1 MARRFSIG
9 KLGRFFGFLRP
20 RWGIRGSLF
29 AAFAVIAGMA
39 LVISAGAALV
49 LGHLGGRMVDLSGQ
63 DIPRLAASLQLSAQS
78 ASLASQGPAL
88 LASESEDVLNE
99 RSKKMKA
106 TQQVTLRKL
115 DEIIKLGA
123 DKNVVAALTET
134 VKNID
139 DTIQSLGSA
148 AKERLGIAAQH
159 EKQYD
164 ALRSTQGAFV
174 AAASPAMM
182 DAQSQINAILQ
193 SANLS
198 SDDAAEAARTVDQLG
213 NVFASGNLAAS
224 QMIAALSASSSDT
237 LDAIEKEFK
246 AAQERVKSNLDLLP
260 KNAGTKGL
268 GDAAQKLLALG
279 EGKAGVFKLRQ
290 RELDANDYGQ
300 TILDE
305 TRKLNVG
312 LGISVQQLVD
322 GVQSE
327 TNASTAQAR
336 QEISYATIV
345 MLALGAL
352 TLVGSVLFVWLYVGR
367 NILRRIRTLQRSM
380 QLLSDG
386 DLESEVYRSHQHD
399 EIAAMANSL
408 EVFRESMI
416 KARALSADQ
425 DKDRIAKAERAS
437 RMEARIIEF
446 ETTVRSALDSLQKSA
461 NSMQTT
467 AQSMSATADQSSAL
481 VSAVASAAEE
491 TSVNVQTV
499 SSGTEELSSSIAEIG
514 RQVVSSAEIARKA
527 VDEAGATDAT
537 MQGLAEN
544 AGRISVVVDLI
555 QTIASQTN
563 LLALN
568 ATIEAARAGD
578 AGRGFAVVAS
588 EVKSLANQTAK
599 ATDEIRS
606 QIANMQQVTTSAVGA
621 IRSIT
626 NTISEINEVTTAIA
640 AAVEEQGAATREIA
654 RNIQHAAGGTSEV
667 SSNIVGV
674 STASAE
680 AGSAA
685 GEVLSASDTLRR
697 EADVLRAEIDAFLS
711 NIRAA

>member
-9 KLGRFFGFLRP
+9 KLGRFFGLLRP
-20 RWGIRGSLF
+20 RWGVRGSLF

-39 LVISAGAALV
+39 LVISAGAAMV
-49 LGHLGGRMVDLSGQ
+49 LGQLGGRMVDLSGQ

-99 RSKKMKA
+99 RSRKMKEA
-106 TQQVTLRKL
+106 QKVTLQKL
-115 DEIIKLGA
+115 GEIIELGA
-123 DKNVVAALTET
+123 DKAVVAALTET

-139 DTIQSLGSA
+139 DNITSLGAA
-148 AKERLGIAAQH
+148 AKERLGIAARH

-164 ALRSTQGAFV
+164 ALRMTQGAFV

-198 SDDAAEAARTVDQLG
+198 SDDAAEAARTIDQLG

-224 QMIAALSASSSDT
+224 QMIAALSANSSDT
-237 LDAIEKEFK
+237 LDAIEKEFNE
-246 AAQERVKSNLDLLP
+246 AQARVKSNLDLLP
-260 KNAGTKGL
+260 KNAGTRGL
-268 GDAAQKLLALG
+268 NDAALKLLALG
-279 EGKAGVFKLRQ
+279 EGKTGVFKLRQ
-290 RELDANDYGQ
+290 KELDANDYGQ
-300 TILDE
+300 IILDE

-322 GVQSE
+322 GVQRE
-327 TNASTAQAR
+327 TNASTWQAR
-336 QEISYATIV
+336 REISFATVV

-352 TLVGSVLFVWLYVGR
+352 TLIGSVLFVWLYVGR
-367 NILRRIRTLQRSM
+367 SILRRIRALQRSM
-380 QLLSDG
+380 QLLSGG
-386 DLESEVYRSHQHD
+386 DLESEVYRSHQDD
-399 EIAAMANSL
+399 EIGAMANSL
-408 EVFRESMI
+408 EVFRGSMI
-416 KARALSADQ
+416 EARALSADQ

-437 RMEARIIEF
+437 RMEARIVEF
-446 ETTVRSALDSLQKSA
+446 ETTVRAALDGLQRSA
-461 NSMQTT
+461 SSMQTT
-467 AQSMSATADQSSAL
+467 AQSMAATADQSSAL

-499 SSGTEELSSSIAEIG
+499 SAGTEQLSSSIAEIG
-514 RQVVSSAEIARKA
+514 RQVVSSADIARKA
-527 VDEAGATDAT
+527 VEDAGATDAT

-588 EVKSLANQTAK
+588 EVKSLASQTAT

-606 QIANMQQVTTSAVGA
+606 QIANMQQVTSSAVGA

-626 NTISEINEVTTAIA
+626 GTISAINEVTTAIA

-667 SSNIVGV
+667 SGNIVGV
-674 STASAE
+674 SAASAQ

-697 EADVLRAEIDAFLS
+697 EADVLRAEIDSFLS